1 MERDDLGVIGQQG
14 LILVGEDM
22 AGALLLPAVGQV
34 VGAQDHILGRD
45 GDWAAVLGP
54 QQVVGGEHQDAGSVW
69 ASADR
74 GTWTAIW
81 SPSKS
86 ALKAVHTRG

>member
-54 QQVVGGEHQDAGSVW
+54 QQVVGGEHQDAGLGLGLGGQGDVDGHLV
-69 ASADR
+69 AVEV
-74 GTWTAIW
+74 GVE
-81 SPSKS
+81 
-86 ALKAVHTRG
+86 AVHTRG